1 MTQKKNSPIKKMND
15 FMKSTPGFW
24 VTVGLGAVFMGCVF
38 QEMWN
43 GAAEAEKDSS
53 AITTEERVPENINS
67 EHSLE
72 KNRHDGDE
80 TVPAVLEY
88 TLD

>member
-1 MTQKKNSPIKKMND
+1 
-15 FMKSTPGFW
+15 MKSTPGFW